1 MAISQTTQPTMDE
14 LISFA
19 KRRGFIFPS
28 SEIYGGLNAIYDMGP
43 LGVLLKRNIQA
54 LWWKQVVQM
63 RSDMVGLDASIL
75 MNSKVWETSGHVKLF
90 ADPLV
95 ECKKCHQRFRA
106 DHLLNATPAVPGH
119 QREPLNNETIK
130 QCPQCGGELTEVR
143 MFNTMFKTNFGPV
156 EDESSVVYL
165 RPETAQG
172 MFVNFKNVWDTARV
186 KMPFGIAQIGK
197 AFRNEITTGNFIFR
211 LREFEQ
217 MEIEYFVRSTQW
229 EGAFEAWL
237 SWMKEWMAMIGLKK
251 EKIHFHEIP
260 DGERAHYSKRTIDIE
275 YDFPFGQSE
284 LYGLA
289 YRTDFDLV
297 NHSKGSGQPLSV
309 RDPETNEVFTPH
321 VIEPTFGVERTV
333 LAVLL
338 AAYTKIE
345 GGRTTTTESAKE
357 VEVVLRLPKALAP
370 MKAAVLPLSKK
381 EPLTTLA
388 TSISTELKKHWMV
401 AYDDVASIGRRYRR
415 QDEIGTPY
423 CITIDFDSVTDNA
436 VTVRDRD
443 TMAQERV
450 KISELVEYLRAH
462 LG

>member
-1 MAISQTTQPTMDE
+1 MDE

-43 LGVLLKRNIQA
+43 LGVLLRNNIKQ
-54 LWWKQVVQM
+54 LWWKHAVQM
-63 RSDMVGLDASIL
+63 RDDMVGLDASIL

-106 DHLLNATPAVPGH
+106 DHLLPPTPAVPGH
-119 QREPLNNETIK
+119 EREDVTSSKPR
-130 QCPQCGGELTEVR
+130 CPECEGELTEVR

-156 EDESSVVYL
+156 EDDSSVVYL

-172 MFVNFKNVWDTARV
+172 MFVNFKNVWDTARM
-186 KMPFGIAQIGK
+186 KIPFGIAQIGK

-217 MEIEYFVRSTQW
+217 MEIEYFVKPTQW
-229 EGAFEAWL
+229 EEAFNSWL
-237 SWMKEWMAMIGLKK
+237 EWMKQWMTMIGLDEK
-251 EKIHFHEIP
+251 KIHFREIP
-260 DGERAHYSKRTIDIE
+260 EADRAHYSKRTIDIE

-289 YRTDFDLV
+289 YRTDFDLK
-297 NHSKGSGQPLSV
+297 NHSQGSKKPLEV
-309 RDPETNEVFTPH
+309 RDLQTNEVFTPH
-321 VIEPTFGVERTV
+321 VVEPTFGVDRTM

-338 AAYTKIE
+338 AAYTTIE
-345 GGRTTTTESAKE
+345 GGRSTTTEANKE
-357 VEVVLRLPKALAP
+357 QEVILRLPKALAP
-370 MKAAVLPLSKK
+370 IKVAILPLSKK
-381 EPLTTLA
+381 EELTKPAKEIAQQLRN
-388 TSISTELKKHWMV
+388 KWMV

-423 CITIDFDSVTDNA
+423 CITVDFDTAKDHA

-450 KISELVEYLRAH
+450 AIDQLQQYLSTHLEY
-462 LG
+462 